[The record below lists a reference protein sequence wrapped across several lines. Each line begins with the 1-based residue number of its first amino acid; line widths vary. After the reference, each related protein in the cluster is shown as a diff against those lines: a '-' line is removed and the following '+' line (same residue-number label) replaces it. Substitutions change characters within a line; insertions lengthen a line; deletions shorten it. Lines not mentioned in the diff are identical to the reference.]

1 MLVGMENIIVN
12 FHYKGMSTKHI
23 VFYETTVGTKC
34 FLKTSCRLGL
44 ASWLDTKLHNS
55 KCFQSICM
63 KFSRLMCL
71 GIKNICRNFCCKRRR
86 MKRVNTLSFS
96 LTDKSGSCKVNDIH
110 MSFRNRCI

>member
-44 ASWLDTKLHNS
+44 ASWLDTKLH
-55 KCFQSICM
+55 
-63 KFSRLMCL
+63 
-71 GIKNICRNFCCKRRR
+71 
-86 MKRVNTLSFS
+86 
-96 LTDKSGSCKVNDIH
+96 
-110 MSFRNRCI
+110 